1 MPVSLVIPRQLYDE
15 MLAQAQAELPNEC
28 CGFLAGSMSESE
40 WRVLRRYPLINK
52 AASPVEYSADGHSL
66 IRAHI
71 DMRQEHLELLAIYHS
86 HPTTEP
92 IPSRKDR
99 ELNYHGEVVHLI
111 ISLKGKEPEMRGWR
125 LTENDYS
132 KADWECTEDEASS

>member
-1 MPVSLVIPRQLYDE
+1 MPVRLVIPRQLYDE

-28 CGFLAGSMSESE
+28 CGFLAGTMSESE
-40 WRVLRRYPLINK
+40 WRVSRRYPLINK
-52 AASPVEYSADGHSL
+52 AASPAEYFAEEHSL
-66 IRAHI
+66 FQAHR
-71 DMRQEHLELLAIYHS
+71 DMDRQSLELLAIYHS

-125 LTENDYS
+125 L
-132 KADWECTEDEASS
+132 

>member
-52 AASPVEYSADGHSL
+52 AASPVEDWGKLLGDVAAVTAMLDRLLHHGHVLKCGPKSWRTKTAVTASA
-66 IRAHI
+66 
-71 DMRQEHLELLAIYHS
+71 
-86 HPTTEP
+86 
-92 IPSRKDR
+92 
-99 ELNYHGEVVHLI
+99 
-111 ISLKGKEPEMRGWR
+111 KE
-125 LTENDYS
+125 
-132 KADWECTEDEASS
+132 